1 MTTEKRTLREDLKL
15 ILRGYKLLFNICP
28 AGMVWRTVNCIVQQI
43 WPYFSLYMSAL
54 IINAM
59 AAGAELKELLLL
71 AAVTVFGMLF
81 LNLSMHL
88 VSRKAEETESI
99 QWNLNELYLLKV
111 QCKMQYK
118 HFEDPKTA
126 LLRQTIRNHSNYG
139 GHGLSKLYWTY
150 WELLSSTINLIF
162 SLSLTAS
169 MFRMVDGAGLTGF
182 PAFANSPWS
191 GLLILGVILG
201 NVLFQLWRIKK
212 FDLKTTEEWGD
223 FNTRFAHSNAF
234 MHGEKPDVKVFG
246 AVGFTLSRSERV
258 LADRGYIRKL
268 FKIGTTSNLLSP
280 CVAAVMNLCLALYV
294 GAKAFIGVFGIGDFV
309 LYLGTVEK
317 FVGAVSGLG
326 TAWGILRINNEY
338 LEELFGYID
347 LPDDMYKGTLSVEK
361 RDDNRFEI
369 EFRDVS
375 FKYPG
380 AEEYALRHI
389 NFKFRLGERL
399 AFVGMN
405 GSGKTTFIKLLC
417 RLYDPT
423 EGTILLNG
431 IDITRYDY
439 DQYLSLFSVVFQD
452 FHLFAFSLGENVAAS
467 EDYDPARVR
476 EALEKAGFGNRLE
489 ELERGTETYLG
500 RGYDESGIDVSG
512 GEAQKIALARALYKD
527 APFFILDEPTAAL
540 DPIAEAEVYSRF
552 DTVAGDKTAVFISH
566 RLSSCKFCHNI
577 VVFHGGEM
585 IQYGSHDD
593 LVADENG
600 QYYKLWHAQAQYYTE
615 EQG

>member
-1 MTTEKRTLREDLKL
+1 MKAEKRTLREDLKL
-15 ILRGYKLLFNICP
+15 ILKGYKLLFEICP
-28 AGMVWRTVNCIVQQI
+28 AGMVWRTVNCITQQI
-43 WPYFSLYMSAL
+43 RPYFSLYMSAL

-88 VSRKAEETESI
+88 ISRKAEETESI

-126 LLRQTIRNHSNYG
+126 LLRQTIRNHANYG
-139 GHGLSKLYWTY
+139 GHGLSRLYWTY
-150 WELLSSTINLIF
+150 WSWLSAVINLIF
-162 SLSLTAS
+162 SLSLTIS
-169 MFRMVDGAGLTGF
+169 MFRMVDGRNLTGF
-182 PAFANSPWS
+182 PAFVNSPLS

-212 FDLKTTEEWGD
+212 FDLKTTEEWND

-246 AVGFTLSRSERV
+246 AVRFTLSRSERV

-268 FKIGTTSNLLSP
+268 FKIGTTSNLLSH
-280 CVAAVMNLCLALYV
+280 CVAAVMNLCLSLYV

-317 FVGAVSGLG
+317 FVYAVSELG
-326 TAWGILRINNEY
+326 SSLGILRINNVY
-338 LEELFGYID
+338 MEELFGYID

-476 EALEKAGFGNRLE
+476 EALEKAGFGNRLG
-489 ELERGTETYLG
+489 ELEKGTETYLG

-577 VVFHGGEM
+577 AVFHGGEM

-615 EQG
+615 

>member
-1 MTTEKRTLREDLKL
+1 MKAEKRTLREDLKL
-15 ILRGYKLLFNICP
+15 ILKGYKLLFEICP
-28 AGMVWRTVNCIVQQI
+28 AGMVWRTVNCITQQI
-43 WPYFSLYMSAL
+43 RPYFSLYMSAL

-71 AAVTVFGMLF
+71 AAVTVLGMLF

-88 VSRKAEETESI
+88 ISRKAEETESI

-126 LLRQTIRNHSNYG
+126 LLRQTIRNHANYG
-139 GHGLSKLYWTY
+139 GHGLSRLYWTY
-150 WELLSSTINLIF
+150 WSWLSAVINLIF
-162 SLSLTAS
+162 SLSLTIS
-169 MFRMVDGAGLTGF
+169 MFRMVDGTNLTGF
-182 PAFANSPWS
+182 PAFVNSPLS

-212 FDLKTTEEWGD
+212 FDLKTTEEWND

-268 FKIGTTSNLLSP
+268 FKIGTTSNLLSH
-280 CVAAVMNLCLALYV
+280 CVAAVMNLCLSLYV

-317 FVGAVSGLG
+317 FVYAVSELG
-326 TAWGILRINNEY
+326 SSLGILRINNVY
-338 LEELFGYID
+338 MEELFGYID

-476 EALEKAGFGNRLE
+476 EALEKAGFGSRLE
-489 ELERGTETYLG
+489 ELEKGTETYLG

-577 VVFHGGEM
+577 AVFHEGEM

-615 EQG
+615 

>member
-28 AGMVWRTVNCIVQQI
+28 AGMVWRTVNCITQQI

-88 VSRKAEETESI
+88 ISRKAEETESI

-150 WELLSSTINLIF
+150 WELLSSAINLIF

-212 FDLKTTEEWGD
+212 FDLKATEEWGD

-246 AVGFTLSRSERV
+246 AVGFTLSRSEKV

-268 FKIGTTSNLLSP
+268 FKIGTTGNLLSHS
-280 CVAAVMNLCLALYV
+280 VAAVMNLCLSLYV

-431 IDITRYDY
+431 IDISRYDY

-467 EDYDPARVR
+467 EDYDSARVR
-476 EALEKAGFGNRLE
+476 EALEKAGFGARLA

-512 GEAQKIALARALYKD
+512 GEAQKFALARALYKD

-577 VVFHGGEM
+577 AVFHEGEM

-600 QYYKLWHAQAQYYTE
+600 QYHKLWHAQAQYYTE
-615 EQG
+615 

>member
-1 MTTEKRTLREDLKL
+1 MKAEKRTLREDLKL
-15 ILRGYKLLFNICP
+15 ILKGYKLLFEICP
-28 AGMVWRTVNCIVQQI
+28 AGMVWRTVNCITQQI
-43 WPYFSLYMSAL
+43 RPYFSLYMSAL

-71 AAVTVFGMLF
+71 AAVTVLGMLF

-88 VSRKAEETESI
+88 ISRKAEETESI

-126 LLRQTIRNHSNYG
+126 LLRQTIRNHANYG
-139 GHGLSKLYWTY
+139 GHGLSRLYWTY
-150 WELLSSTINLIF
+150 WSWLSAVINLIF
-162 SLSLTAS
+162 SLSLTIS
-169 MFRMVDGAGLTGF
+169 MFRMVDGRNLTGF
-182 PAFANSPWS
+182 PAFVNSPLS

-212 FDLKTTEEWGD
+212 FDLKTTEEWND

-268 FKIGTTSNLLSP
+268 FKIGTTSNLLSH

-317 FVGAVSGLG
+317 FVYAVSELG
-326 TAWGILRINNEY
+326 SSLGILRINNVY
-338 LEELFGYID
+338 MEELFGYID

-489 ELERGTETYLG
+489 ELEKGTETYLG

-577 VVFHGGEM
+577 AVFHGGEM

-615 EQG
+615 

>member
-1 MTTEKRTLREDLKL
+1 MKAEKRTLREDLKL
-15 ILRGYKLLFNICP
+15 ILKGYKLLFEICP
-28 AGMVWRTVNCIVQQI
+28 AGMVWRTVNCITQQI
-43 WPYFSLYMSAL
+43 RPYFSLYMSAL

-71 AAVTVFGMLF
+71 AAVTVLGMLF

-88 VSRKAEETESI
+88 ISRKAEETESI

-126 LLRQTIRNHSNYG
+126 LLRQTIRNHANYG
-139 GHGLSKLYWTY
+139 GHGLSRLYWTY
-150 WELLSSTINLIF
+150 WSWLSAVINLIF
-162 SLSLTAS
+162 SLSLTIS
-169 MFRMVDGAGLTGF
+169 MFRMVDGTNLTGF
-182 PAFANSPWS
+182 PAFVNSPLS

-212 FDLKTTEEWGD
+212 FDLKTTEEWND

-268 FKIGTTSNLLSP
+268 FKIGTTSNLLSH
-280 CVAAVMNLCLALYV
+280 CVAAVMNLCLSLYV

-317 FVGAVSGLG
+317 FVYAVSELG
-326 TAWGILRINNEY
+326 SSLGILRINNLY
-338 LEELFGYID
+338 MEELFGYID

-467 EDYDPARVR
+467 EDFDPARVR

-489 ELERGTETYLG
+489 ELEKGTETYLG

-577 VVFHGGEM
+577 AVFHEGEM
-585 IQYGSHDD
+585 IQYGSHDE

-615 EQG
+615 